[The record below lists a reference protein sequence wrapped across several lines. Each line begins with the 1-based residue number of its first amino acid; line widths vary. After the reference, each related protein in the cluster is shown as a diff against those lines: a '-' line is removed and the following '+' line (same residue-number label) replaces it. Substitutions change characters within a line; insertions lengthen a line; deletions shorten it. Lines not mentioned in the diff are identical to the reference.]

1 MSLETLNDF
10 DHFSIVFGE
19 GPDAV
24 DIGKMVDAVTSINRG
39 IGNQWNNEYTRGVGR
54 YGQSWVRGT
63 LSSKIIS
70 FDFIKEGDQV
80 ELTQFRRDMA
90 AALDCPRGP
99 KKLTF
104 NDQPNTYY
112 MAVTDGSISLR
123 EDIRT
128 MQATGTITFVV
139 PDGLLHSSITT
150 VLNKDSDPDIGYVK
164 ENGDHVEVAIN
175 NPSSVDIYP
184 KISITHKVENGWIGI
199 VNQNGVL
206 EIGSKEATAQGES
219 ILSDSVTSKTVLRVK
234 QGEES
239 QWSLF
244 KTEETDVGSFITAPH
259 DSNMSARVGK
269 MGYSS
274 RDIAFSV
281 GNPVTNPKPSS
292 TYSVGSVPQRTKTYM
307 GQTEAKGF
315 AAKLVVTYKSTN
327 INTRTSIVHA
337 DLYIVNV
344 TRINSFTMWDI
355 NYTVKIGNTSINHAS
370 RPNMA
375 PQYGGVWEEHVMSN
389 DFTVPHGADGSA
401 IVNVLGAINGR
412 NQAYYVPGYFQTAGT
427 FELPKIIQ
435 NQVTPNPS
443 TSTVNGFERYDQRV
457 SGLSWIKESIPS
469 SAYKWAGAMALYTLP
484 VDSEGNI
491 ITARNF
497 RCDFNVKFWQNDVG
511 QTGRITVGFL
521 DKNDQLICA
530 YDIAKDD
537 QNGEE
542 TKVNFY
548 TGKDDII
555 GTQTFG
561 ANNNEKNQSK
571 PNIAFN
577 NKTGN
582 VSVIKEGSKITFTY
596 GDKPFSFNV
605 SKLDKK
611 ECAKIYISAGALF
624 AARNI
629 NKLVYLMTVESIAF
643 SNNNSQ
649 RYDSLPNRY
658 REDTK
663 LVIDLHEGEIWLHN
677 NTSSLLG
684 QRAQSELVHGSRYF
698 AVPKGTSYLKVYPSP
713 WSKSL
718 PDVELEWKDSW
729 L

>member
-63 LSSKIIS
+63 LSSKTIS

-184 KISITHKVENGWIGI
+184 KISITHKAENGWIGI

-206 EIGSKEATAQGES
+206 EIGSKEVTAQGES
-219 ILSDSVTSKTVLRVK
+219 ILSDSVASKTVLRVK

-239 QWSLF
+239 QWTLF
-244 KTEETDVGSFITAPH
+244 KTEKTDVGSFITAPH
-259 DSNMSARVGK
+259 DSNMSVRVGK

-274 RDIAFSV
+274 RNIAFTV
-281 GNPVTNPKPSS
+281 GNP
-292 TYSVGSVPQRTKTYM
+292 
-307 GQTEAKGF
+307 
-315 AAKLVVTYKSTN
+315 
-327 INTRTSIVHA
+327 
-337 DLYIVNV
+337 
-344 TRINSFTMWDI
+344 
-355 NYTVKIGNTSINHAS
+355 
-370 RPNMA
+370 
-375 PQYGGVWEEHVMSN
+375 
-389 DFTVPHGADGSA
+389 
-401 IVNVLGAINGR
+401 
-412 NQAYYVPGYFQTAGT
+412 
-427 FELPKIIQ
+427 
-435 NQVTPNPS
+435 
-443 TSTVNGFERYDQRV
+443 TVNGYERYDQRV

-497 RCDFNVKFWQNDVG
+497 RCDFNVKFWENDVG

-561 ANNNEKNQSK
+561 ANNNERNQTK

-577 NKTGN
+577 NKAGN

-663 LVIDLHEGEIWLHN
+663 IVIDLHEGEIWLYN
-677 NTSSLLG
+677 NTSSKLG

>member
-1 MSLETLNDF
+1 MSLETLNDY
-10 DHFSIVFGE
+10 DHFSIIFGE

-24 DIGKMVDAVTSINRG
+24 DIGKMVDAVTNINRG
-39 IGNQWNNEYTRGVGR
+39 IGNQWNNEFTRGVGR

-63 LSSKIIS
+63 LSSKTIS

-80 ELTQFRRDMA
+80 ELTRFRREMA

-104 NDQPNTYY
+104 NDQPNAYY

-128 MQATGTITFVV
+128 MQATGTITFIV

-150 VLNKDSDPDIGYVK
+150 VLNKDSDSDIGHVR
-164 ENGDHVEVAIN
+164 ENGDHVEVLIN

-184 KISITHKVENGWIGI
+184 KISITHKTENGWIGI

-219 ILSDSVTSKTVLRVK
+219 ILSDSVSATTPLRVK
-234 QGEES
+234 QGEAA

-244 KTEETDVGSFITAPH
+244 KTEQTDVGKFITAPH
-259 DSNMSARVGK
+259 DSNMSVRVGR
-269 MGYSS
+269 MGYTS
-274 RDIAFSV
+274 RDIGFSV
-281 GNPVTNPKPSS
+281 GSPITNPSPSGNY
-292 TYSVGSVPQRTKTYM
+292 TVGNVPQRTRTYM
-307 GQTEAKGF
+307 GQTEVKGF
-315 AAKLVVTYKSTN
+315 AAKLVVTYKSTDVN
-327 INTRTSIVHA
+327 KRTSVVHA

-344 TRINSFTMWDI
+344 NRRNTFTLWDI
-355 NYTVKIGNTSINHAS
+355 NYTIKIGDTHINHSS

-375 PQYGGVWEEHVMSN
+375 PQYGGAWEAHVMSN
-389 DFTVPHGADGSA
+389 DFTVPHGADGRA
-401 IVNVLGAINGR
+401 VVNVLGAINGR
-412 NQAYYVPGYFQTAGT
+412 NQAYYLPGYFQTAGT
-427 FELPKIIQ
+427 FELPTITQ
-435 NQVTPNPS
+435 NQPS
-443 TSTVNGFERYDQRV
+443 SSGGSFNVNGYNGHLQRV
-457 SGLSWIKESIPS
+457 SGLSWIKEAVPS

-484 VDSEGNI
+484 KDSEGNI
-491 ITARNF
+491 TTAQNF
-497 RCDFNVKFWQNDVG
+497 RCDFNVKFWENATG

-561 ANNNEKNQSK
+561 ANNGENNQSR

-582 VSVIKEGSKITFTY
+582 VSVIKEGSKVTFTY

-629 NKLVYLMTVESIAF
+629 DKLVYLMTVESIAF

-663 LVIDLHEGEIWLHN
+663 LVIDLHEGEIWLYN
-677 NTSSLLG
+677 NTRTQLG

-698 AVPKGTSYLKVYPSP
+698 AVPKGTSYLKIYPSP
-713 WSKSL
+713 WSRTL